1 MQGRGF
7 CFKKA
12 KTSKNAV
19 FADGA
24 GGGSRTHT
32 VLPPQDFKYKHKIAI
47 GIMNKEE

>member
-32 VLPPQDFKYKHKIAI
+32 VLPPQDFKSCASAI
-47 GIMNKEE
+47 PPHQHIYL